1 MIYSL
6 KTSLYNLDKH
16 QTLRWGISGK
26 SKEAILS
33 ILRGIEKDGFH
44 YSTNY
49 FWVHQV
55 AYHIAI
61 AIKGPPQG
69 LFTFTAHV
77 APVFAAFNNPIYH
90 IPGTMTLEAFTEELS
105 LLTSEEGHQGA
116 EQSAIFK
123 ETETRSDAT
132 GDADGDKAYT
142 YCSITFTE
150 FLARP
155 HCQKL
160 RNSLLYSK

>member
-1 MIYSL
+1 M
-6 KTSLYNLDKH
+6 KTSLYNFDKH
-16 QTLRWGISGK
+16 QNLRWGISGK

-77 APVFAAFNNPIYH
+77 PPIFAAFNNPTYH
-90 IPGTMTLEAFTEELS
+90 IPVTMTLEAFTENPS
-105 LLTSEEGHQGA
+105 LLTSEEEHQGA
-116 EQSAIFK
+116 EKSA
-123 ETETRSDAT
+123 DAKSGAT
-132 GDADGDKAYT
+132 VDAEEDKAYPH
-142 YCSITFTE
+142 CSISFTE

>member
-1 MIYSL
+1 V
-6 KTSLYNLDKH
+6 
-16 QTLRWGISGK
+16 
-26 SKEAILS
+26 
-33 ILRGIEKDGFH
+33 LRGIEKDGFH
-44 YSTNY
+44 YTTNY

-77 APVFAAFNNPIYH
+77 APVFAAFNNPTYR
-90 IPGTMTLEAFTEELS
+90 IPVTMTLEASTSAEQPS
-105 LLTSEEGHQGA
+105 PTTSEKDHTIIA
-116 EQSAIFK
+116 EKTINPS
-123 ETETRSDAT
+123 ETETTSDAT
-132 GDADGDKAYT
+132 VDSDVDKTYP
-142 YCSITFTE
+142 YCSISFTD

-160 RNSLLYSK
+160 RNSLLHSK